1 MPVLGEMWEE
11 RGPFRATPLGE
22 RKAERVWGRESWN
35 FPHLAKSREIWGTR
49 VRGKA
54 RNVRDS
60 ISDALH

>member
-35 FPHLAKSREIWGTR
+35 FPISQKAARYGAPHPWLRKIAKSVPG
-49 VRGKA
+49 
-54 RNVRDS
+54 
-60 ISDALH
+60 H